1 MRKITKKFMCS
12 EQFDVFLHA
21 NLYNNEE
28 ELHILISVCYCLFFV
43 VDGAEDGKTRFE

>member
-28 ELHILISVCYCLFFV
+28 QLHIIISVCDCFFFV
-43 VDGAEDGKTRFE
+43 VDGAGYGKARFK